1 MTHARIVKR
10 IPPRFSLDVEI
21 PLAAGVTALYG
32 PAGAGKTL
40 ILETIA
46 GFVRPDSGRILLDD
60 VILFDG
66 QSRVSVA
73 PRHRSC
79 GYIARHDALFPHMTL
94 RQNLVFPAKRF
105 PRLERHRRVAETIE
119 RFQLADSAALRPHE
133 AGPAERL
140 RCAVARALIALPK
153 LLLIDAI
160 AERPFDAPLF
170 QQVRA
175 AFAGPILLVTADLD
189 LCCAAADEVIL
200 LEAGRI
206 VQRGAPRAVL
216 DRPASVEIARL
227 LGIPNLFQGT
237 IAALDPA
244 RDSSRVD
251 FGPFALSGP
260 YIPGHFRGD
269 SVRVAVHAED
279 LRVHSGDLESQ
290 PNFVSAQLVGVSHR
304 ARFVRLEFSGGIFAD
319 VSREEFA
326 RQKEN
331 KQWQVE
337 FPPGALHVL

>member
-10 IPPRFSLDVEI
+10 IPPGFTLDVEI

-46 GFVRPDSGRILLDD
+46 GFARPDSGRILLDD
-60 VILFDG
+60 VILFDA
-66 QSRVSVA
+66 QSRVDA
-73 PRHRSC
+73 PPRRRNC

-105 PRLERHRRVAETIE
+105 PRLERHRRVGEMVE
-119 RFQLADSAALRPHE
+119 RFQLADSDALHPHE
-133 AGPAERL
+133 AGPARRL
-140 RCAVARALIALPK
+140 RCAVARALVVEPK
-153 LLLIDAI
+153 LLLID
-160 AERPFDAPLF
+160 ERAFDAPLLE
-170 QQVRA
+170 QVRA
-175 AFAGPILLVTADLD
+175 AFAGPILLVTGDLD

-227 LGIPNLFQGT
+227 LGIPNLFQAT

-244 RDSSRVD
+244 RDSSRLE
-251 FGPFALSGP
+251 FSQFALTGP
-260 YIPGHFRGD
+260 YLPGHFRGD
-269 SVRVAVHAED
+269 RVWVAVHPED
-279 LRVHSGDLESQ
+279 LRVHSGDLESH
-290 PNFVSAQLVGVSHR
+290 PNFISAQLARVSHR
-304 ARFVRLEFSGGIFAD
+304 ARSVRLEFSGGIFAD

-326 RQKEN
+326 RRKDD
-331 KQWQVE
+331 KAWQVE
-337 FPPGALHVL
+337 FPPGALRVL

>member
-40 ILETIA
+40 ILEIIA

-66 QSRVSVA
+66 QSRVDA
-73 PRHRSC
+73 PPRRRNC

-105 PRLERHRRVAETIE
+105 PRLERHRRVGETIE

-140 RCAVARALIALPK
+140 RCAVARALLAVPK
-153 LLLIDAI
+153 LLLIDQRA
-160 AERPFDAPLF
+160 FDVPLL

-175 AFAGPILLVTADLD
+175 AFAGPILLVTGDLD
-189 LCCAAADEVIL
+189 LCCAAADEAIVL
-200 LEAGRI
+200 AAGRI
-206 VQRGAPRAVL
+206 AQRGAPRAVL
-216 DRPASVEIARL
+216 DRPASVEVARL
-227 LGIPNLFQGT
+227 LGIPNLFQAT

-244 RDSSRVD
+244 RDSSRLD
-251 FGPFALSGP
+251 FGPFALAGP
-260 YIPGHFRGD
+260 YLPGHFRGD
-269 SVRVAVHAED
+269 RVWVAVHPED
-279 LRVHSGDLESQ
+279 LRVHPGDLESQ
-290 PNFVSAQLVGVSHR
+290 PHFVSAALIAVSHR
-304 ARFVRLEFSGGIFAD
+304 TRSVRLEFSGGIFAD

-326 RQKEN
+326 RQKDN
-331 KQWQVE
+331 KGWQVE
-337 FPPGALHVL
+337 FPPGALRVL

>member
-66 QSRVSVA
+66 QSRVNA
-73 PRHRSC
+73 PPRRRNC
-79 GYIARHDALFPHMTL
+79 GYIAQHDALFPNMTL

-105 PRLERHRRVAETIE
+105 PRLERHRRVGEMIE
-119 RFQLADSAALRPHE
+119 RFQVADSAALRPNE
-133 AGPAERL
+133 ASPAQRL
-140 RCAVARALIALPK
+140 RCAVARALIAVPK
-153 LLLIDAI
+153 LLLID
-160 AERPFDAPLF
+160 ERAFDIPLF

-175 AFAGPILLVTADLD
+175 AFAGPILLVTGDLD
-189 LCCAAADEVIL
+189 LCCAAADEVIVL
-200 LEAGRI
+200 VAGRI
-206 VQRGAPRAVL
+206 VERGAPRAVL

-227 LGIPNLFQGT
+227 LGIPNLFQAT

-244 RDSSRVD
+244 RDSSRLE
-251 FGPFALSGP
+251 FAQFALTGP

-269 SVRVAVHAED
+269 GVWVAIHPED
-279 LRVHSGDLESQ
+279 LRVHSGDPESQ
-290 PNFVSAQLVGVSHR
+290 PNSVSAQLVSVSHR
-304 ARFVRLEFSGGIFAD
+304 ARFVRLEFSGGISAD

-326 RQKEN
+326 RRKDD

-337 FPPGALHVL
+337 FPPGALRVL

>member
-1 MTHARIVKR
+1 MTNARIVKQ
-10 IPPRFSLDVEI
+10 ISPRFSLDVEI
-21 PLAAGVTALYG
+21 HLAPGVTALYG

-46 GFVRPDSGRILLDD
+46 GFLRPDSGRILLDD
-60 VILFDG
+60 VILFDA

-73 PRHRSC
+73 PRRRKC
-79 GYIARHDALFPHMTL
+79 GYVAQRDTLFPHMTL

-119 RFQLADSAALRPHE
+119 RFQLADGAALRPHE
-133 AGPAERL
+133 VGPAERL

-153 LLLIDAI
+153 LLLIDQRA
-160 AERPFDAPLF
+160 FDAALLA
-170 QQVRA
+170 QVRA
-175 AFAGPILLVTADLD
+175 VFAGPILLVSGDLD
-189 LCCAAADEVIL
+189 LCCAAADEAIV

-206 VQRGAPRAVL
+206 VQRGAPRAIL
-216 DRPASVEIARL
+216 DRPASVESARL
-227 LGIPNLFQGT
+227 LGIPNLFRGT
-237 IAALDPA
+237 IVALDPA
-244 RDSSRVD
+244 RNSSRLD
-251 FGPFALSGP
+251 FGQFALTGP

-269 SVRVAVHAED
+269 SVWVAVHSED

-290 PNFVSAQLVGVSHR
+290 PNFVSAPLAGVSHR

-326 RQKEN
+326 RQKDN

-337 FPPGALHVL
+337 FPPAALRVL

>member
-60 VILFDG
+60 LILFDA
-66 QSRVSVA
+66 QSRVSVT
-73 PRHRSC
+73 PRRRNCS
-79 GYIARHDALFPHMTL
+79 YIAQHDALFPHMTL
-94 RQNLVFPAKRF
+94 RQNLVFPARRF
-105 PRLERHRRVAETIE
+105 PRLERHRRVGEMIE

-133 AGPAERL
+133 ASPAQRL
-140 RCAVARALIALPK
+140 RCAVARALIAVPK
-153 LLLIDAI
+153 LLLID
-160 AERPFDAPLF
+160 ERAFDAPLF

-175 AFAGPILLVTADLD
+175 AFADPILLVTGDLD
-189 LCCAAADEVIL
+189 LCCAAADDVMVL
-200 LEAGRI
+200 AAGRI

-227 LGIPNLFQGT
+227 LGIPNLFQAT

-244 RDSSRVD
+244 RDSSRLD
-251 FGPFALSGP
+251 FGQFALTGP
-260 YIPGHFRGD
+260 YVPGHFRGD
-269 SVRVAVHAED
+269 RVWVAVHPED
-279 LRVHSGDLESQ
+279 LRVHSGDPESQ
-290 PNFVSAQLVGVSHR
+290 PNSVSAPLAGVSHR
-304 ARFVRLEFSGGIFAD
+304 ARSVRLEFSGGISAD

-326 RQKEN
+326 RQKDN

-337 FPPGALHVL
+337 FPPDALRVL

>member
-1 MTHARIVKR
+1 MTHARIVKH
-10 IPPRFSLDVEI
+10 IPPRFSLDVEF

-40 ILETIA
+40 ILETVA

-60 VILFDG
+60 VILFDA
-66 QSRVSVA
+66 QSRVSVP
-73 PRHRSC
+73 PRRRNC
-79 GYIARHDALFPHMTL
+79 GYIAQHDALFPHMTL

-105 PRLERHRRVAETIE
+105 PRLDRHRRVGEMIE

-133 AGPAERL
+133 VAPAERL
-140 RCAVARALIALPK
+140 RCAVARALIAVPK
-153 LLLIDAI
+153 LLLID
-160 AERPFDAPLF
+160 ERAFDEPLF
-170 QQVRA
+170 QQVRS
-175 AFAGPILLVTADLD
+175 AFAGPILLVTGDLD
-189 LCCAAADEVIL
+189 LCCAAVDEMIV

-227 LGIPNLFQGT
+227 LGIPNLFRGT

-244 RDSSRVD
+244 RDSSRLD
-251 FGPFALSGP
+251 LGQFALTGP
-260 YIPGHFRGD
+260 YVPGHFRGD
-269 SVRVAVHAED
+269 GVWVAVHSEE

-290 PNFVSAQLVGVSHR
+290 PNFVSVQLVRVSQR

-326 RQKEN
+326 RQKDN
-331 KQWQVE
+331 KEWQVE
-337 FPPGALHVL
+337 FPPGALRVL

>member
-1 MTHARIVKR
+1 MTHARIVKQ
-10 IPPRFSLDVEI
+10 ISPHFSLDVEL

-60 VILFDG
+60 VILFDA
-66 QSRVSVA
+66 QSRVHA
-73 PRHRSC
+73 PPRRRNC
-79 GYIARHDALFPHMTL
+79 GYVAQHDALFPHMTL
-94 RQNLVFPAKRF
+94 RQNLVFPARRF
-105 PRLERHRRVAETIE
+105 PRLERHRRVAETME

-133 AGPAERL
+133 VGPAGRL
-140 RCAVARALIALPK
+140 RCAVARALIAPPK
-153 LLLIDAI
+153 LLLID
-160 AERPFDAPLF
+160 ERPFDAPLL

-189 LCCAAADEVIL
+189 LCCTAADEVIV

-216 DRPASVEIARL
+216 DRPASAEIARL
-227 LGIPNLFQGT
+227 LGIPNLFRGT

-244 RDSSRVD
+244 RDSSRLD
-251 FGPFALSGP
+251 FGPFALTGP

-269 SVRVAVHAED
+269 SVWVAVHAED

-290 PNFVSAQLVGVSHR
+290 PNFVSVPLAGVSHR
-304 ARFVRLEFSGGIFAD
+304 ARSVRLEFSGGIFAD
-319 VSREEFA
+319 VPREEFA
-326 RQKEN
+326 RLKEN

>member
-1 MTHARIVKR
+1 MTNARIVKQ
-10 IPPRFSLDVEI
+10 ISPRFSLDVEI
-21 PLAAGVTALYG
+21 HLAPGVTALYG

-46 GFVRPDSGRILLDD
+46 GFLRPDSGRILLDD
-60 VILFDG
+60 VILFDA

-73 PRHRSC
+73 PRRRKC
-79 GYIARHDALFPHMTL
+79 GYVAQRDTLFPHMTL

-119 RFQLADSAALRPHE
+119 RFQLADGAALRPHE
-133 AGPAERL
+133 VGPAERL

-153 LLLIDAI
+153 LLLIDQRA
-160 AERPFDAPLF
+160 FDAALLA
-170 QQVRA
+170 QVRA
-175 AFAGPILLVTADLD
+175 VFAGPILLVSGDLD
-189 LCCAAADEVIL
+189 LCCAAADEAIV

-206 VQRGAPRAVL
+206 VQRGAPRAIL
-216 DRPASVEIARL
+216 DRPASVESARL
-227 LGIPNLFQGT
+227 LGIPNLFRGT
-237 IAALDPA
+237 IVALDPA
-244 RDSSRVD
+244 RNSSRLD
-251 FGPFALSGP
+251 FGQFALTGP

-269 SVRVAVHAED
+269 SVWVAVHSED

-290 PNFVSAQLVGVSHR
+290 PNFVSAPLAGVSHR

-326 RQKEN
+326 RQKDN
-331 KQWQVE
+331 KQWHVE
-337 FPPGALHVL
+337 FPPAALRVL

>member
-1 MTHARIVKR
+1 MTHARIVKQ
-10 IPPRFSLDVEI
+10 IPPRFSLEVEF

-60 VILFDG
+60 VILFDA

-73 PRHRSC
+73 PRRRNC
-79 GYIARHDALFPHMTL
+79 GYISQHDALFPHMTL
-94 RQNLVFPAKRF
+94 RQNLVFPARRF
-105 PRLERHRRVAETIE
+105 PRLERHRRVGEMVE
-119 RFQLADSAALRPHE
+119 RFQLADAAALRPHQ
-133 AGPAERL
+133 AVPAQRL
-140 RCAVARALIALPK
+140 RCAVARALIAAPK
-153 LLLIDAI
+153 LLLID
-160 AERPFDAPLF
+160 ERAFDAPLL
-170 QQVRA
+170 QQVRT
-175 AFAGPILLVTADLD
+175 AFPGPILLVTGDLD
-189 LCCAAADEVIL
+189 LCCAAADEVIV

-227 LGIPNLFQGT
+227 LGIPNLFRGT

-244 RDSSRVD
+244 RDSSRLD
-251 FGPFALSGP
+251 FGPFALTGP
-260 YIPGHFRGD
+260 YLPGHFRGD
-269 SVRVAVHAED
+269 SVWVAVHPED

-290 PNFVSAQLVGVSHR
+290 PNFVSVPLVSVSHR

-319 VSREEFA
+319 ASREEFA
-326 RQKEN
+326 RQKDN
-331 KQWQVE
+331 KLWQVE
-337 FPPGALHVL
+337 FPPSALRVL

>member
-1 MTHARIVKR
+1 MTHARIVKQ
-10 IPPRFSLDVEI
+10 IPPRFSLDVEF
-21 PLAAGVTALYG
+21 PLATGVTALYG

-60 VILFDG
+60 VILFDA

-73 PRHRSC
+73 PRRRNC
-79 GYIARHDALFPHMTL
+79 GYIAEHDALFPHMTL

-105 PRLERHRRVAETIE
+105 PRLERHRRVGEMME
-119 RFQLADSAALRPHE
+119 RFQLADSATLRPRE
-133 AGPAERL
+133 TGPAQRL
-140 RCAVARALIALPK
+140 RCAVARALVAVPK
-153 LLLIDAI
+153 LLLID
-160 AERPFDAPLF
+160 ERAFDVPLLE
-170 QQVRA
+170 QVRA
-175 AFAGPILLVTADLD
+175 AFAGPILLVTGDLD
-189 LCCAAADEVIL
+189 LCCAVADEMIV

-206 VQRGAPRAVL
+206 VQRGVPRSVL

-227 LGIPNLFQGT
+227 LGIPNLFRGT

-244 RDSSRVD
+244 RDISRLD
-251 FGPFALSGP
+251 FGPFALNGP

-269 SVRVAVHAED
+269 CVWVAVHPED
-279 LRVHSGDLESQ
+279 LRVHPGDLESQ
-290 PNFVSAQLVGVSHR
+290 LNFVSAQLVRVSHR

-326 RQKEN
+326 RQKDN
-331 KQWQVE
+331 KEWQVE
-337 FPPGALHVL
+337 FPPSALRIL

>member
-1 MTHARIVKR
+1 MTHARILKR

-21 PLAAGVTALYG
+21 PLAPGVTALYG

-60 VILFDG
+60 VILFDA
-66 QSRVSVA
+66 QSRVSVP
-73 PRHRSC
+73 PRRRNC
-79 GYIARHDALFPHMTL
+79 GYIAQRDALFPHMTL

-105 PRLERHRRVAETIE
+105 PRLERHRRVGEMIE

-133 AGPAERL
+133 ASPAQRL
-140 RCAVARALIALPK
+140 RCAVARALIAVPK
-153 LLLIDAI
+153 LLLID
-160 AERPFDAPLF
+160 ERAFDAPLF

-189 LCCAAADEVIL
+189 LCCAAADEVIV

-227 LGIPNLFQGT
+227 LGIPNLFQAT

-244 RDSSRVD
+244 RDSSRLD
-251 FGPFALSGP
+251 FAQFALTGP

-269 SVRVAVHAED
+269 RVWVAVHPED

-290 PNFVSAQLVGVSHR
+290 PNFVSAPT
-304 ARFVRLEFSGGIFAD
+304 GGC
-319 VSREEFA
+319 
-326 RQKEN
+326 
-331 KQWQVE
+331 
-337 FPPGALHVL
+337 FPPRAVRAPGVFRRDFRRRLPRRIRPPER

>member
-1 MTHARIVKR
+1 V
-10 IPPRFSLDVEI
+10 
-21 PLAAGVTALYG
+21 
-32 PAGAGKTL
+32 
-40 ILETIA
+40 
-46 GFVRPDSGRILLDD
+46 
-60 VILFDG
+60 
-66 QSRVSVA
+66 
-73 PRHRSC
+73 
-79 GYIARHDALFPHMTL
+79 
-94 RQNLVFPAKRF
+94 
-105 PRLERHRRVAETIE
+105 
-119 RFQLADSAALRPHE
+119 
-133 AGPAERL
+133 
-140 RCAVARALIALPK
+140 IALPK

-304 ARFVRLEFSGGIFAD
+304 ARFVRLEFPAGFSPTSPARNSRARRKISSGRW
-319 VSREEFA
+319 S
-326 RQKEN
+326 
-331 KQWQVE
+331 

>member
-40 ILETIA
+40 ILEAIA
-46 GFVRPDSGRILLDD
+46 GFVRPESGRILLDD
-60 VILFDG
+60 VILFDA
-66 QSRVSVA
+66 QSRVNAA
-73 PRHRSC
+73 PRRRNC
-79 GYIARHDALFPHMTL
+79 GYIAQHDALFPHMTL

-105 PRLERHRRVAETIE
+105 PRLERHRRVGEMIE
-119 RFQLADSAALRPHE
+119 RFQLADSAALRPNE
-133 AGPAERL
+133 VSPAQRL
-140 RCAVARALIALPK
+140 RCAVARALIAVPK
-153 LLLIDAI
+153 LLLID
-160 AERPFDAPLF
+160 ERAFDIPLF

-175 AFAGPILLVTADLD
+175 AFAGPILLVSGDLD
-189 LCCAAADEVIL
+189 LCCAAADEVIVL
-200 LEAGRI
+200 VAGRI
-206 VQRGAPRAVL
+206 VERGTPRAVL

-227 LGIPNLFQGT
+227 LGIPNLFQAT

-244 RDSSRVD
+244 RDSSRLE
-251 FGPFALSGP
+251 FAQFALTGP

-269 SVRVAVHAED
+269 RVWVAVHPED

-290 PNFVSAQLVGVSHR
+290 PNSVSAQLVSVSHR
-304 ARFVRLEFSGGIFAD
+304 ARSVRLEFSGGISAD

-326 RQKEN
+326 RRKDNQ
-331 KQWQVE
+331 QWQVE
-337 FPPGALHVL
+337 FPPGALRVL

>member
-1 MTHARIVKR
+1 MTHAHIVKR
-10 IPPRFSLDVEI
+10 IPPRFSLDVDI

-32 PAGAGKTL
+32 PAGAGKSL
-40 ILETIA
+40 VLETIA

-60 VILFDG
+60 VILFDA
-66 QSRVSVA
+66 QSRVNA
-73 PRHRSC
+73 PPRRRNC
-79 GYIARHDALFPHMTL
+79 GYVARHDALFPHMTL
-94 RQNLVFPAKRF
+94 RQNLVFPARRF
-105 PRLERHRRVAETIE
+105 PRLDRHRRVAEMIE

-140 RCAVARALIALPK
+140 RCAVARALIAVPK
-153 LLLIDAI
+153 LLLID
-160 AERPFDAPLF
+160 ERPFDVPLF

-175 AFAGPILLVTADLD
+175 AFAGPILLVTGDLD
-189 LCCAAADEVIL
+189 LCCAAADELIV

-206 VQRGAPRAVL
+206 MQRGAPRAVL
-216 DRPASVEIARL
+216 DRPASVGIARL
-227 LGIPNLFQGT
+227 LGIPNLFQAT

-244 RDSSRVD
+244 RDSSRLD
-251 FGPFALSGP
+251 LAQFALAGP

-269 SVRVAVHAED
+269 RVWVAVHPED
-279 LRVHSGDLESQ
+279 LHAHSGALESQ
-290 PNFVSAQLVGVSHR
+290 PNFVSAQLVSVSHR

-326 RQKEN
+326 RQKDN

-337 FPPGALHVL
+337 FPPGALRVL

>member
-1 MTHARIVKR
+1 MVKQ

-40 ILETIA
+40 ILEILA

-60 VILFDG
+60 VILFDA

-73 PRHRSC
+73 PRRRNC
-79 GYIARHDALFPHMTL
+79 GYIAQHDALFPHMTL
-94 RQNLVFPAKRF
+94 RQNLVFPARRF
-105 PRLERHRRVAETIE
+105 PRLERHRRVGEMIE
-119 RFQLADSAALRPHE
+119 RFQLADCAALRPHE
-133 AGPAERL
+133 AGPAQRL
-140 RCAVARALIALPK
+140 RCAVARALIAVPK
-153 LLLIDAI
+153 LLLIDQRA
-160 AERPFDAPLF
+160 FDAPLLE
-170 QQVRA
+170 QVRT
-175 AFAGPILLVTADLD
+175 AFAGPILLVTGDLD
-189 LCCAAADEVIL
+189 LCCAAADEMIV

-216 DRPASVEIARL
+216 DRPVSVEIARL
-227 LGIPNLFQGT
+227 LGIPNLFRGT

-244 RDSSRVD
+244 RDSSRLD
-251 FGPFALSGP
+251 FGEFALTGP

-269 SVRVAVHAED
+269 SVWVAVHSED
-279 LRVHSGDLESQ
+279 LRAHSSGLESQ
-290 PNFVSAQLVGVSHR
+290 PNCVSVQLVGVSHR

-326 RQKEN
+326 REKDNKE
-331 KQWQVE
+331 WQVE
-337 FPPGALHVL
+337 FPPSALRVL

>member
-10 IPPRFSLDVEI
+10 IPPRFSLDVDI

-32 PAGAGKTL
+32 PAGAGKSL
-40 ILETIA
+40 VLETIA

-60 VILFDG
+60 VILFDA
-66 QSRVSVA
+66 QSRVNA
-73 PRHRSC
+73 PPRRRNC
-79 GYIARHDALFPHMTL
+79 GYIAPHDALFPHMTL
-94 RQNLVFPAKRF
+94 RQNLVFPARRF
-105 PRLERHRRVAETIE
+105 PRLDRHRRVAEMIE

-133 AGPAERL
+133 AGPAQRL
-140 RCAVARALIALPK
+140 RCAVARALIAVPK
-153 LLLIDAI
+153 LLLID
-160 AERPFDAPLF
+160 ERAFDIPLF

-175 AFAGPILLVTADLD
+175 AFAGPILLVTGDLD
-189 LCCAAADEVIL
+189 LCCAAADEVMVL
-200 LEAGRI
+200 DAGRI

-216 DRPASVEIARL
+216 DRPASVGIARL
-227 LGIPNLFQGT
+227 LGIPNLFQAT

-244 RDSSRVD
+244 RDSSRLD
-251 FGPFALSGP
+251 LAQFALAGP

-269 SVRVAVHAED
+269 RVWVAVHPED
-279 LRVHSGDLESQ
+279 LHAHSGDLESQ
-290 PNFVSAQLVGVSHR
+290 PNFVSAQLVSVSHR

-326 RQKEN
+326 RQKDN

-337 FPPGALHVL
+337 FPPGALRVL

>member
-1 MTHARIVKR
+1 MTNARIVKQ

-73 PRHRSC
+73 PRRRNC
-79 GYIARHDALFPHMTL
+79 GYIAQHDTLFPHMTL

-119 RFQLADSAALRPHE
+119 RFQLADCAALRPHE
-133 AGPAERL
+133 VGPHQRL
-140 RCAVARALIALPK
+140 RCEVARALIALPK
-153 LLLIDAI
+153 LLLID
-160 AERPFDAPLF
+160 ERVFDIPLLE
-170 QQVRA
+170 QVRT
-175 AFAGPILLVTADLD
+175 AFAGPILLVSGDLD
-189 LCCAAADEVIL
+189 LCCAAADEAIV
-200 LEAGRI
+200 LEAGRV

-227 LGIPNLFQGT
+227 LGIRNLFRGT
-237 IAALDPA
+237 IVALDPA
-244 RDSSRVD
+244 RGSSRLD
-251 FGPFALSGP
+251 FGQFALNGP

-269 SVRVAVHAED
+269 SVWVAVHSED
-279 LRVHSGDLESQ
+279 LRAHSGDLESQ
-290 PNFVSAQLVGVSHR
+290 ANFVSAPLVSVSHR

-326 RQKEN
+326 RQKDN
-331 KQWQVE
+331 KEWQVE
-337 FPPGALHVL
+337 FPPGALRVL

>member
-21 PLAAGVTALYG
+21 PLAAAVTALYG

-46 GFVRPDSGRILLDD
+46 GFARPDSGRILLDD
-60 VILFDG
+60 VILFDA
-66 QSRVSVA
+66 QSRVTA
-73 PRHRSC
+73 PPRRRNC
-79 GYIARHDALFPHMTL
+79 GYIAPHDALFPHMTL
-94 RQNLVFPAKRF
+94 RQNLVFPARRF
-105 PRLERHRRVAETIE
+105 PRLDRHRRVAEMIE

-133 AGPAERL
+133 AGPAQRL
-140 RCAVARALIALPK
+140 RCAVARALIAVPK
-153 LLLIDAI
+153 LLLID
-160 AERPFDAPLF
+160 ERAFDIPLF

-189 LCCAAADEVIL
+189 LCCAAADELIV

-206 VQRGAPRAVL
+206 VQRAAPRAVL

-227 LGIPNLFQGT
+227 LGIPNLFQAT

-244 RDSSRVD
+244 RDSSRLD
-251 FGPFALSGP
+251 FGPFALTGP

-269 SVRVAVHAED
+269 SVWVAVHAED

-290 PNFVSAQLVGVSHR
+290 PNFVSVPLAGVSHR
-304 ARFVRLEFSGGIFAD
+304 ARSVLLEFSGGIFAD

-326 RQKEN
+326 RRKDD
-331 KQWQVE
+331 KAWQVE
-337 FPPGALHVL
+337 FPPGALRVL

>member
-1 MTHARIVKR
+1 MTHARIVKQ

-40 ILETIA
+40 ILEILA
-46 GFVRPDSGRILLDD
+46 GFARPDSGRILLDD
-60 VILFDG
+60 VILFDA

-73 PRHRSC
+73 PRRRKC
-79 GYIARHDALFPHMTL
+79 GYIAQHDALFPHMTL

-105 PRLERHRRVAETIE
+105 PRLERHRRVGEMIE
-119 RFQLADSAALRPHE
+119 RFQLADSATLRPHE
-133 AGPAERL
+133 VGPAQRL
-140 RCAVARALIALPK
+140 RCAVARALIAVPK
-153 LLLIDAI
+153 LLLID
-160 AERPFDAPLF
+160 ERAFDIPLF
-170 QQVRA
+170 EQVRA
-175 AFAGPILLVTADLD
+175 AFAGPILLVTGDLD
-189 LCCAAADEVIL
+189 LCCAAADEVIVL
-200 LEAGRI
+200 VAGRI
-206 VQRGAPRAVL
+206 VERGAPRAVL

-227 LGIPNLFQGT
+227 LGIPNLFQAT

-244 RDSSRVD
+244 RDSSRLE
-251 FGPFALSGP
+251 FAQFALTGP

-269 SVRVAVHAED
+269 RVWVAIHPED

-290 PNFVSAQLVGVSHR
+290 PNSVSARLVSVSHR
-304 ARFVRLEFSGGIFAD
+304 ARSVRLEFSGGISAD

-326 RQKEN
+326 RRKDN

-337 FPPGALHVL
+337 FPPGALRVL